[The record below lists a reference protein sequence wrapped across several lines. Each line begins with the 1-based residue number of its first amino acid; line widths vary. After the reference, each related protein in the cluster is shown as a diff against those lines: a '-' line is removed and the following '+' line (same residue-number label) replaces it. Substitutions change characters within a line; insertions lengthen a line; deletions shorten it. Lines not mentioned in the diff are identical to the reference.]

1 MTLGTS
7 DIVLFLRRRNW
18 PEFQK
23 KVRKRKMDEKIYDVN
38 GVEISEEALEELTNG
53 KGDDEDE

>member
-1 MTLGTS
+1 
-7 DIVLFLRRRNW
+7 
-18 PEFQK
+18 
-23 KVRKRKMDEKIYDVN
+23 MDEKIYDVN